1 MSRDIPWLPEQSDP
15 LSFAS
20 FFGVAWLA
28 KILLKDTAN
37 PNRLDEDRSL
47 GTPLVLAA
55 ENESYSCMEEL
66 LIHGADP
73 NFQEKQGWTA
83 LHWTAANGQLRAAG
97 LLLAMGANVLL
108 KDSRGYD
115 AEHYAAKSGN
125 WGIVSLLRRKVQ
137 QLVHQGLTDYESHS
151 GSDSD
156 VVQSTAQ
163 RLSSLK
169 LDSEDLEG
177 GNTESATPS
186 HIKSLESRPTTG
198 STSQL
203 QDIVIAIMGV
213 TGSGKSTFI
222 SMCTGIQYD
231 IEVGHT
237 LTSRKSPSYHCGY
250 ADNTQRI

>member
-1 MSRDIPWLPEQSDP
+1 MSRDIPWLPEQPDR

-66 LIHGADP
+66 LRHGADP

-125 WGIVSLLRRKVQ
+125 WGIVSLLRRKV
-137 QLVHQGLTDYESHS
+137 
-151 GSDSD
+151 
-156 VVQSTAQ
+156 
-163 RLSSLK
+163 
-169 LDSEDLEG
+169 
-177 GNTESATPS
+177 
-186 HIKSLESRPTTG
+186 
-198 STSQL
+198 
-203 QDIVIAIMGV
+203 
-213 TGSGKSTFI
+213 
-222 SMCTGIQYD
+222 
-231 IEVGHT
+231 
-237 LTSRKSPSYHCGY
+237 
-250 ADNTQRI
+250 